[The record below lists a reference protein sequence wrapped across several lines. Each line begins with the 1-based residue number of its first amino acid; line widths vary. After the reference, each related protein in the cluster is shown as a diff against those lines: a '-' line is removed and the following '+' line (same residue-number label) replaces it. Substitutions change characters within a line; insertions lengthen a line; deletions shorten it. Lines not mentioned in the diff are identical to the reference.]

1 MRSNL
6 VRSAILGMAASVFAG
21 AAALAGEDL
30 VIPLKFIPTT
40 KPGAVKA
47 TLKEGV
53 SSKAIA
59 LVVQDGR
66 TVGSRDIIGE
76 GTGSGD
82 DTFRIRYAGHLPNYL
97 KTTLQDRFNAWGV
110 LFEESSDL
118 VLTIR
123 VTRFHVRETRT
134 FWNSIFTGEVQLPY
148 VLADRAGHVFAEG
161 TAMGHGQVR
170 GRWRNPVNCEEVL
183 SDALQ
188 EAGAALAGDVS
199 LQDAWIAAKPEPAPP
214 SMASATPAPKP
225 LKPVAMAVPSSR
237 RNSKV
242 APATLP
248 KTPSQLLADVTRL
261 KRQQLGTDVMV
272 DYVGTQT
279 LAVGFSADDLV
290 AWKKA
295 GVPEPVMRAAMQRAP

>member
-1 MRSNL
+1 MRSH
-6 VRSAILGMAASVFAG
+6 RAFAAIAALIVAT
-21 AAALAGEDL
+21 APALAGEDL

-53 SSKAIA
+53 SSRAIA
-59 LVVQDGR
+59 IAVEDAR

-82 DTFRIRYAGHLPNYL
+82 DTFRIRYAGHLPGYL
-97 KTTLQDRFNAWGV
+97 KTTVQDRFNAWGV
-110 LFEESSDL
+110 LFDDASNL

-123 VTRFHVRETRT
+123 VTRFHVHETHGT
-134 FWNSIFTGEVQLPY
+134 FNSIFAAEVQLPY

-161 TAMGHGQVR
+161 TAMGTGQTR

-188 EAGAALAGDVS
+188 QAGAVLAGDDK
-199 LQDAWIAAKPEPAPP
+199 LQEAWITAKPEAAPAT
-214 SMASATPAPKP
+214 AQKPAQAAP
-225 LKPVAMAVPSSR
+225 LKSVAMAVPPSR
-237 RNSKV
+237 VHSKT
-242 APATLP
+242 APAALA
-248 KTPSQLLADVTRL
+248 KTPQQLLTDVNRL
-261 KRQQLGTDVMV
+261 RRQQLGTETIV
-272 DYVGTQT
+272 DYVGKQT

-295 GVPEPVMRAAMQRAP
+295 GVPEPVMRAALQRAPS

>member
-1 MRSNL
+1 MRMHRL
-6 VRSAILGMAASVFAG
+6 HVAITAVVLSLAAGVAV
-21 AAALAGEDL
+21 AGEDL

-40 KPGAVKA
+40 KPGAVTA

-59 LVVQDGR
+59 LAVQDGR
-66 TVGSRDIIGE
+66 AVGSRDIIGE

-82 DTFRIRYAGHLPNYL
+82 DTFKIRYAGHLPGYL
-97 KTTLQDRFNAWGV
+97 KTTIQDRFNAWGV
-110 LFEESSDL
+110 LFEEASDL
-118 VLTIR
+118 TLTIR
-123 VTRFHVRETRT
+123 VTRFAVRETHAFMNST
-134 FWNSIFTGEVQLPY
+134 FTAEVQLPW

-161 TAMGHGQVR
+161 TAMGNGKTK

-188 EAGAALAGDVS
+188 QAASVLVGDAK
-199 LQDAWIAAKPEPAPP
+199 LQDAWLAAKPEPAPA
-214 SMASATPAPKP
+214 SMASAPSAPP

-237 RNSKV
+237 VHSKT

-248 KTPSQLLADVTRL
+248 KTPSQLLTDVNRL
-261 KRQQLGTDVMV
+261 RRQQLGTDVII
-272 DYVGTQT
+272 DYVSKQT
-279 LAVGFSADDLV
+279 VATGFSADDLV

-295 GVPEPVMRAAMQRAP
+295 GVPEPVMRAALQRAP

>member
-1 MRSNL
+1 MRST
-6 VRSAILGMAASVFAG
+6 SARLLAFAAGVGLAAG
-21 AAALAGEDL
+21 LAVAGEDL

-40 KPGAVKA
+40 KPGAVYA
-47 TLKEGV
+47 SLQEGV

-59 LVVQDGR
+59 LTVLDGR
-66 TVGSRDIIGE
+66 AAGSRDIIGE

-82 DTFRIRYAGHLPNYL
+82 DTFKIRYAGHLPGYL
-97 KTTLQDRFNAWGV
+97 KTTIQDRFNAWGV
-110 LFEESSDL
+110 LFEEASDL
-118 VLTIR
+118 TLTIR
-123 VTRFHVRETRT
+123 VTRFAVRETHAFMNST
-134 FWNSIFTGEVQLPY
+134 FTAEVQLPW

-161 TAMGHGQVR
+161 TAMGNGKTK

-188 EAGAALAGDVS
+188 QAAAVLLGDAK
-199 LQDAWIAAKPEPAPP
+199 LQSAWLAAKPEPAPA
-214 SMASATPAPKP
+214 SMAAAPPAAP

-237 RNSKV
+237 VHSKT

-248 KTPSQLLADVTRL
+248 KTPAQLLTDVTRL
-261 KRQQLGTDVMV
+261 KRQQLGTDVLV
-272 DYVGTQT
+272 DYVSKQT
-279 LAVGFSADDLV
+279 IATSFSADDLV

>member
-1 MRSNL
+1 MRSFGA
-6 VRSAILGMAASVFAG
+6 SIAATAVVLTLAAG
-21 AAALAGEDL
+21 HARAGEDL

-47 TLKEGV
+47 TLKDGV
-53 SSKAIA
+53 SNKAIA
-59 LVVQDGR
+59 IAVQDGR

-76 GTGSGD
+76 GTGAGD
-82 DTFRIRYAGHLPNYL
+82 DTFRIRYAGHLPGYL

-110 LFEESSDL
+110 LFEDSSNL
-118 VLTIR
+118 VMTIR
-123 VTRFHVRETRT
+123 VTRFHVRETHT
-134 FWNSIFTGEVQLPY
+134 FWNSTFSAEVQLPY

-161 TAMGHGQVR
+161 TAMGTGQVK

-188 EAGAALAGDVS
+188 QAAAVLVGDAS
-199 LQDAWIAAKPEPAPP
+199 LQDAWIAAKPEPAPA
-214 SMASATPAPKP
+214 SMAAAKPAAP
-225 LKPVAMAVPSSR
+225 LKPVVMAVPPSR
-237 RNSKV
+237 VHSKT

-248 KTPSQLLADVTRL
+248 KTPSQLLTDVNRL
-261 KRQQLGTDVMV
+261 RRQQLGTEVLV
-272 DYVGTQT
+272 DYVGKQT